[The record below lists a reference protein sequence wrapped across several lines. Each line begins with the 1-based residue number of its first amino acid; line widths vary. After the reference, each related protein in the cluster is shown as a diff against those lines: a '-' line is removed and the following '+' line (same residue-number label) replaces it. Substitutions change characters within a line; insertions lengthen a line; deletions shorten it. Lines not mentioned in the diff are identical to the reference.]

1 MSTRND
7 GGTPLSSPA
16 PSPAPFLGSE
26 YTSPLLS
33 HTKTIHQDET
43 YMYSYSPPGLSDH
56 KHNSTALAN
65 AFLASIGG
73 FGFGYDQGV
82 VSFSF
87 GLSLWARG

>member
-7 GGTPLSSPA
+7 RNTPLSSPA

-26 YTSPLLS
+26 RTSPLLS
-33 HTKTIHQDET
+33 HTKTIHQDGT
-43 YMYSYSPPGLSDH
+43 YMYSYSLPGLSGL

-73 FGFGYDQGV
+73 VGV
-82 VSFSF
+82 WV
-87 GLSLWARG
+87 